1 MPKVFIC
8 SHTFVQKILGSSCL
22 NKYVYLLSK
31 NSMVIKSTQYFLT
44 KHFHLLFCLSIK
56 VASIFYMQQIY
67 TYINI
72 MPTKRRTISRSP
84 PPNTLLHPFYLWE
97 KKWQSS
103 EFFQSLFAAL
113 KVAFFQL
120 VFLSCCQN
128 TRLLEGQMAT
138 FPRLPM

>member
-1 MPKVFIC
+1 
-8 SHTFVQKILGSSCL
+8 
-22 NKYVYLLSK
+22 
-31 NSMVIKSTQYFLT
+31 
-44 KHFHLLFCLSIK
+44 
-56 VASIFYMQQIY
+56 
-67 TYINI
+67 

-84 PPNTLLHPFYLWE
+84 PPNTLPHPFYLWE

-128 TRLLEGQMAT
+128 T
-138 FPRLPM
+138 FSRLPESPCKCLPGIPFGLCSFSIILGPVRNLPKNYFWSRWNEWIVGQFKTTFSLLKILQRSSRKREKERWQC